1 MKYPMRILSLLKYFL
16 YSLLI
21 LSILIFASFF
31 SLRAWLNNELLSKD
45 IDISFTKNL
54 ISQYIITPNNNINY
68 QYDKIELKNSNDRV
82 LLLLSEVKI
91 SDEINKLDFYA
102 NEIEITNSL
111 LDRVFGPLKGFFN
124 TTGSVNNYVISN
136 PEFTIELDND
146 AQSNNEIINNNKET
160 NNEEI
165 FLEDSIAFLG
175 DLSPE
180 FHFYQPA
187 LYKTSKLINDIKSIF
202 ADSPNSMVLVK
213 NATFNLN
220 YSNQKYKF
228 NYPLVEIITNEEK
241 VELKTSATPSN
252 ETDDQLELSIYVS
265 SLISSDATDL
275 DITFKNINL
284 KKISENINLKHDID
298 LYDGGL
304 SGRFNLSFNK
314 LGRVI
319 KSNLDLNI
327 GEGIVNFKL
336 PYSKSQINNLN
347 DAYFSLSFQSATG
360 EITINEMRVYHD
372 DFKIAGNGKANIKFA
387 NTGSIDNFEITLVD
401 FILQKRDSVILDKSI
416 IYISYDSENNGFS
429 FNEITG
435 KLPLGDLILT
445 SEIKNDFVEYSLEI
459 NNTDSSNLKKILNLF
474 PANNTSRWFNNNV
487 NDAQIIKLNATRK
500 SYNNDD
506 NSNDQ
511 LDLNI
516 DFSQA
521 DFRYFKNYPNI
532 QNAKGNLILNGKEI
546 SVQLDDG
553 NILLENSSKVKIRDS
568 SGKIFNVNNKYIA
581 DFEIQVDCSIQDCI
595 EYFNEI
601 GLNKNGL
608 LDLQDRI
615 SGDASVNAS
624 VLIDTSLGFTLE
636 SIKEADLNVE
646 SFSFRLNDESVF
658 MSPLA
663 TFNIQDKKISSSG
676 EFNFSGIQSTFDI
689 LADFSQ
695 LDPKLEV
702 VVKAQP
708 SPTELSILQPILAN
722 YISGL
727 GRIPTEIQINL
738 PLGDI
743 RSFDLNSFEKII
755 MKSDLTDV
763 SIKYPILESGK
774 LTNERAQAT
783 LTVDRPTNDGEAKY
797 KIEYDA
803 QDFVFELLLRRKLN
817 EVTNEWD
824 FVNFEVLNLSSSE
837 ITNAQIFGY
846 IENNVL
852 IADVIAKEAEVSD
865 FVRRNLFST
874 DGDNRSNIK
883 NLPDMRILVQ
893 NIDKVSANNRDI
905 SLLSG
910 EIIIQNKKLYRM
922 QLDGFFNGDTNRR
935 IEIKYNL
942 EEEGLPADLG
952 VNTSDAGAFLGFL
965 GLYQNGFNGSLQI
978 RSTGPNIN
986 NMTGEIF
993 IEDIDIY
1000 NDKYLAR
1007 LFAQSS
1013 PSDLIDINRTQLDSR
1028 ARYRI
1033 IDENLVIDSAELFG
1047 DNVKFELSGQLNNET
1062 GSLKLPGTYCPE
1074 YELNASFGT
1083 IPIFGPVLTGG
1094 DDNCV
1099 FSLPFQIVREARGEP
1114 TLLRLNTTG
1123 MFAPGI
1129 LRDAFDYN

>member
-1 MKYPMRILSLLKYFL
+1 MRILSLSKYLL
-16 YSLLI
+16 YLSLI
-21 LSILIFASFF
+21 LSLLIFASLF
-31 SLRAWLNNELLSKD
+31 SLRVWLNSELLSKN
-45 IDISFTKNL
+45 IDISFTKNF
-54 ISQYIITPNNNINY
+54 ISRYIIKPNKNINY

-82 LLLLSEVKI
+82 VILLSQVRVT
-91 SDEINKLDFYA
+91 DEIDKLDFYA
-102 NEIEITNSL
+102 DEIEITNL
-111 LDRVFGPLKGFFN
+111 WLDRVFGPLKEFFN
-124 TTGSVNNYVISN
+124 TTESVNNYIISN
-136 PEFTIELDND
+136 SELLLELDESI
-146 AQSNNEIINNNKET
+146 QSTNELIDNSKEANNEILL
-160 NNEEI
+160 EE
-165 FLEDSIAFLG
+165 SIAFLG
-175 DLSPE
+175 DISPE
-180 FHFYQPA
+180 VHFYQPA
-187 LYKTSKLINDIKSIF
+187 LYRTSKFISGIKSIF
-202 ADSPNSMVLVK
+202 AGSANSVVLLN
-213 NATFNLN
+213 NASFNLN

-228 NYPLVEIITNEEK
+228 NSPLVEIITNDEK
-241 VELKTSATPSN
+241 VELKTSISSSN
-252 ETDDQLELSIYVS
+252 GSDDQLELSIYAS
-265 SLISSDATDL
+265 SLNSSDATNL
-275 DITFKNINL
+275 DITFKKINF
-284 KKISENINLKHDID
+284 KKLTENINHKYDVD
-298 LYDGGL
+298 LFDGHL
-304 SGRFNLSFNK
+304 SGRMNISINK

-319 KSNLDLNI
+319 KSNLDLNV
-327 GEGIVNFKL
+327 GEGVFDFKL
-336 PYSKSQINNLN
+336 PYSKSQTNKLN
-347 DAYFSLSFQSATG
+347 DAYFSLSFQSATN

-372 DFKIAGNGKANIKFA
+372 DFKIAGKGIANVNFMQS
-387 NTGSIDNFEITLVD
+387 GSVGSFEITLFD
-401 FILQKRDSVILDKSI
+401 FNLQKRDEIILDKSSVNM
-416 IYISYDSENNGFS
+416 SYDLERGSFS

-435 KLPLGDLILT
+435 LLPLGDLKLT
-445 SEIKNDFVEYSLEI
+445 KEIKNDFNEYSLEI
-459 NNTDSSNLKKILNLF
+459 NNTDASNLNKILNLF
-474 PANNTSRWFNNNV
+474 SANNESKWFSENV

-500 SYNNDD
+500 SYKNDNNL
-506 NSNDQ
+506 NDQ
-511 LDLNI
+511 LEINI

-521 DFRYFKNYPNI
+521 DFRYYKNYPNI

-568 SGKIFNVNNKYIA
+568 SGKIFNVNDKYKA
-581 DFEIQVDCSIQDCI
+581 DFEIQADCSIQDCI

-601 GLNKNGL
+601 GLNNNGL
-608 LDLQDRI
+608 MDLQDRI
-615 SGDASVNAS
+615 SGTASVNAS

-636 SIKEADLNVE
+636 SIREANLNVE

-708 SPTELSILQPILAN
+708 SPTELSILQPVLVN

-727 GRIPTEIQINL
+727 GRIPTEIRINL
-738 PLGDI
+738 PLADI
-743 RSFDLNSFEKII
+743 GSLNLNSFEKII
-755 MKSDLTDV
+755 VKSDLTDV

-803 QDFVFELLLRRKLN
+803 QDFVFELLLRRKFN

-837 ITNAQIFGY
+837 ITNAQILGY

-865 FVRRNLFST
+865 FVRRNVFST
-874 DGDNRSNIK
+874 NGDNRSNLK

-922 QLDGFFNGDTNRR
+922 QLDGFFDEDTNRR

-952 VNTSDAGAFLGFL
+952 VNTTDAGAFLGFL
-965 GLYQNGFNGSLQI
+965 GLYQNGFNGNLQI

-1094 DDNCV
+1094 GDNCV